1 MQTNKELNNIE
12 EFEERRVAEFET
24 NMSIFEL
31 LNKLGKL
38 VQKTYLEPVLTLIS
52 PKEELNI

>member
-24 NMSIFEL
+24 NMSMFEL

-38 VQKTYLEPVLTLIS
+38 VKKTYLEPVLTLDD
-52 PKEELNI
+52 